1 MERPALKTGKWL
13 AAGCGCAGLFLLGL
27 SLFLTLR
34 RTALPAGPAEP
45 AESAESPFVTA
56 GPTSAGTALPQ
67 TESPLSST
75 SAPSPPATFPSQVL
89 PEVPARE
96 FTFPEEGRAALDA
109 LLAGQEGVSVYYQD
123 VGSGA
128 TYEYRPFDKY
138 PAASV
143 VKAPYCMYVLD
154 LVSQGRADLNQTF
167 TYTEE
172 WKRSGTGKIQD
183 MPFGTVLTLR
193 ELIRYAIEESDNV
206 AFALIR
212 SEYPASGYRV
222 YAEGFGL
229 TYPEDVRNGANSQI
243 CARDAGAY
251 LAALDQFIR
260 SHPYGSEL
268 KAYMQNTRYPLIRSS
283 YPIARKYGWMEGA
296 YHDMAIVYA
305 PHPYRLAILSDHDGG
320 TEEDRRLFREI
331 SLLIERYSGNA

>member
-1 MERPALKTGKWL
+1 MGRPVEKTGKWL
-13 AAGCGCAGLFLLGL
+13 AAGCGGAGLFLVGL
-27 SLFLTLR
+27 ALFLALR
-34 RTALPAGPAEP
+34 QAALPAGPAAPGLPSDTTPAGTVPSQTEP
-45 AESAESPFVTA
+45 PLS
-56 GPTSAGTALPQ
+56 SAGTTVSTPA
-67 TESPLSST
+67 SS
-75 SAPSPPATFPSQVL
+75 SQIL
-89 PEVPARE
+89 PEVPVRD

-109 LLAGQEGVSVYYQD
+109 LLAGQEGVSVFYQD

-128 TYEYRPFDKY
+128 TYEYRPFDRY

-154 LVSQGRADLNQTF
+154 LASQGRADLNRTF
-167 TYTEE
+167 TYSEE
-172 WKRSGTGKIQD
+172 WKRPGTGKIQN

-206 AFALIR
+206 AFAFIR
-212 SEYPASGYRV
+212 SAYPAAGYRA

-229 TYPEDVRNGANSQI
+229 TYPEDIRNGANSRI

-251 LAALDQFIR
+251 LAALDRFIR
-260 SHPYGSEL
+260 SHPYGPEL
-268 KAYMQNTRYPLIRSS
+268 KAYMQNTRYPLIQSS
-283 YPIARKYGWMEGA
+283 YPMARKYGWMEGA

-331 SLLIERYSGNA
+331 SLLIEQYSGNGTGRA